1 MPSKGS
7 YVHESGSTPVAAR
20 LRELKARRSNKTILG
35 IEKESSLARFA
46 AYHLEEK
53 ARAGETT
60 KNWMAQIELHLT
72 RAIEFLGADRDIAS
86 IGVAD
91 VQAYSSWLAEIPA
104 KGHGWKKTRGT
115 LGPGTRRQHLNSLSN
130 LYRRAAG
137 EQYVPPGYNPV
148 AAMMDK
154 PTPDPGETAWLEVY
168 EAALFLEAA
177 RIIPRTRPDISMP
190 FAYPLI
196 ATYLMTG
203 GRVAEVLGLLVEDIN
218 FNRKVITFR
227 PNKWRW
233 VKTLGSYRSVPLWP
247 QLEEILQEYIL
258 GIDGP
263 QAPGLLFPSPTTGKI
278 LVEIFEVARL
288 YRGTMWMG

>member
-104 KGHGWKKTRGT
+104 KGRSEEHTSELQSRGHLVCRLLLEKKKKKKER
-115 LGPGTRRQHLNSLSN
+115 
-130 LYRRAAG
+130 Y
-137 EQYVPPGYNPV
+137 
-148 AAMMDK
+148 
-154 PTPDPGETAWLEVY
+154 
-168 EAALFLEAA
+168 
-177 RIIPRTRPDISMP
+177 
-190 FAYPLI
+190 
-196 ATYLMTG
+196 MTH
-203 GRVAEVLGLLVEDIN
+203 V
-218 FNRKVITFR
+218 
-227 PNKWRW
+227 
-233 VKTLGSYRSVPLWP
+233 
-247 QLEEILQEYIL
+247 
-258 GIDGP
+258 
-263 QAPGLLFPSPTTGKI
+263 
-278 LVEIFEVARL
+278 
-288 YRGTMWMG
+288 